1 MSQKKMNPP
10 GPSLDEEEHIFIGD
24 YIMRNQFYM
33 KENNERLVLMDSKI
47 GVMTEIMMSLKDI
60 LQSYI
65 EIDRQNEKPP
75 NSN

>member
-1 MSQKKMNPP
+1 MSQKKMNSP

-60 LQSYI
+60 LQSHI